1 MKTAIARPCQP
12 NQIRQRGPF
21 VKTSIAAPLAVVLIS
36 LLSACSSDAPPEVYR
51 PIRWARVH
59 YDQTRDTNRYFA
71 VVQARHEVDQAFQV
85 GGKVTARRV
94 ELGQT
99 VRKGD
104 VLAVID
110 AVDYRLS
117 EDGARRQLD
126 AANAR
131 WHQAEADWKR
141 MQALRSDASVSV
153 SDEEHAKNAFDTAE
167 AAAKAQART
176 VELAQNQLGY
186 TVLRASQDG
195 VVTNVRIEMGQVVA
209 AGQPVVAIADDAE
222 PEIVVD
228 VPEERLDIFKQSRF
242 RAFLANAPGILFDVE
257 IREVAA
263 QAAAQTRTYRAR
275 LKPTQA
281 MRLPLG
287 ASATLVAERVGADAP
302 AASVPSTALTQ
313 RDGNPAV
320 WAARPVPGKQTARVE
335 LVSVAV
341 RGYRNDTVLVSGPKE
356 GTIVVT
362 AGIHKM
368 APGLVVAM
376 PDDRPASSSIAQA
389 GAP

>member
-1 MKTAIARPCQP
+1 VKTAI
-12 NQIRQRGPF
+12 
-21 VKTSIAAPLAVVLIS
+21 VAAPVAFALLS
-36 LLSACSSDAPPEVYR
+36 LLSACSSDAPAEVHR
-51 PIRWARVH
+51 PIRWARLH
-59 YDQTRDTNRYFA
+59 YDETRDVNRYFA

-85 GGKVTARRV
+85 GGKVIARRI
-94 ELGQT
+94 EMGQT

-117 EDGARRQLD
+117 EDGARRQLE
-126 AANAR
+126 AANSR
-131 WHQAEADWKR
+131 LQQAESDWKR
-141 MQALRSDASVSV
+141 MQALKSDGSVSA
-153 SDEEHAKNAFDTAE
+153 SDEEHAKNAFDTAS

-176 VELAQNQLGY
+176 FELAQNQLGY

-195 VVTNVRIEMGQVVA
+195 VVTNVRFEMGQVVA

-228 VPEERLDIFKQSRF
+228 VPEERLDQFKQSHF
-242 RAFLANAPGILFDVE
+242 HAFLASASGASFDVE
-257 IREVAA
+257 LREIAA

-281 MRLPLG
+281 RRLPLG

-302 AASVPSTALTQ
+302 AASVPATALTQ
-313 RDGNPAV
+313 RDGKPAV
-320 WAARPVPGKQTARVE
+320 WAARPTGSKDTARVE
-335 LVSVAV
+335 LMPVAV
-341 RGYRNDTVLVSGPKE
+341 RGYRNDAVLVSGPKE

-362 AGIHKM
+362 AGVHKM
-368 APGLVVAM
+368 APGLVVAV
-376 PDDRPASSSIAQA
+376 PDEQAASPARAQA